1 MSAGDLSDAQVTF
14 IKQRESVSFQ
24 RNTTSTVAIVT
35 NYVITWRRQTAHSD
49 SELLKQSVTSV
60 DVAAWRHRS

>member
-35 NYVITWRRQTAHSD
+35 NYVIT
-49 SELLKQSVTSV
+49 
-60 DVAAWRHRS
+60 